1 MRFQL
6 KQNRKAAWEL
16 EEEARRWEH
25 DMKRATREQL
35 RKIDQIKVE
44 LKHVQDIDDVIQ
56 TTSAI
61 YWDTVEAKINR
72 LETERVVYMDE
83 IFSLRLVMEEMQ
95 AHMQEQVAS
104 TYASTEQV
112 LQDQQEVEVVDSLQF
127 ILAYVLAFLPWSITK
142 RKFHFIHMNYSF
154 SL

>member
-95 AHMQEQVAS
+95 AH
-104 TYASTEQV
+104 
-112 LQDQQEVEVVDSLQF
+112 
-127 ILAYVLAFLPWSITK
+127 I
-142 RKFHFIHMNYSF
+142 
-154 SL
+154 

>member
-1 MRFQL
+1 
-6 KQNRKAAWEL
+6 
-16 EEEARRWEH
+16 
-25 DMKRATREQL
+25 
-35 RKIDQIKVE
+35 
-44 LKHVQDIDDVIQ
+44 
-56 TTSAI
+56 
-61 YWDTVEAKINR
+61 VEAKINR

-127 ILAYVLAFLPWSITK
+127 ILAYVLTFLP
-142 RKFHFIHMNYSF
+142 
-154 SL
+154 

>member
-1 MRFQL
+1 M
-6 KQNRKAAWEL
+6 E
-16 EEEARRWEH
+16 
-25 DMKRATREQL
+25 
-35 RKIDQIKVE
+35 V
-44 LKHVQDIDDVIQ
+44 
-56 TTSAI
+56 
-61 YWDTVEAKINR
+61 KINR

-127 ILAYVLAFLPWSITK
+127 ILAYVLVFLP
-142 RKFHFIHMNYSF
+142 
-154 SL
+154 